1 VLSMWSILKSMG
13 LELHW
18 TGKRC
23 SRCRILDQGDVVE
36 PLTGAYHHSKANQRD
51 CTAVSNGSVMALSLS
66 RLLER

>member
-1 VLSMWSILKSMG
+1 
-13 LELHW
+13 LHW